1 MSRLQVVLTGAGSL
15 LLLIMACA
23 AFSVPRIEA
32 ELGDQVN
39 DARDKADY
47 FWATVEAEGQHIT
60 LTGTAPDY
68 VARQRLVEFAR
79 TTQGV
84 TRVDNQILLVGES
97 GTCQQEFDG
106 FLATQQI
113 EFATSSARIEPSS
126 YSLLAMLAAIARNCE
141 ANIQVIGHTDGE
153 GDRRKNIAS
162 SNVALGSERAAS
174 VKLYLVRSGVAEER
188 VEALGYGE
196 SRPIADNKP
205 ASGHE
210 QNRLIEFRVLGL
222 KS

>member
-1 MSRLQVVLTGAGSL
+1 MSRIQVVPTGAGSL
-15 LLLIMACA
+15 LLLIVACA

-79 TTQGV
+79 RTQGV

-153 GDRRKNIAS
+153 GDRRKNIALS
-162 SNVALGSERAAS
+162 RERAAS
-174 VKLYLVRSGVAEER
+174 VKLYLVRSGVATER
-188 VEALGYGE
+188 IEAIGYGE
-196 SRPIADNKP
+196 SRPIADNDT
-205 ASGHE
+205 AAGRE
-210 QNRLIEFRVLGL
+210 QNRRIEFRVSGIE
-222 KS
+222 S

>member
-153 GDRRKNIAS
+153 GDRSKNIALS
-162 SNVALGSERAAS
+162 RERAAS
-174 VKLYLVRSGVAEER
+174 VKLYLVRSGVAEDR
-188 VEALGYGE
+188 IEALGYGE
-196 SRPIADNKP
+196 SRPIADNDT
-205 ASGHE
+205 AAGRE
-210 QNRLIEFRVLGL
+210 QNRRIEFRVSGI

>member
-15 LLLIMACA
+15 LLLIVACA

-60 LTGTAPDY
+60 LTGIAPDY

-79 TTQGV
+79 MTQGV

-153 GDRRKNIAS
+153 GDRRKNIALS
-162 SNVALGSERAAS
+162 RERAAS
-174 VKLYLVRSGVAEER
+174 VKLYLVRSGVAKDR
-188 VEALGYGE
+188 IEAIGYGE
-196 SRPIADNKP
+196 SRPIADNNT
-205 ASGHE
+205 AAGRE
-210 QNRLIEFRVLGL
+210 QNRRIEFRVSGM

>member
-1 MSRLQVVLTGAGSL
+1 MSRPQVVLTGAGSL
-15 LLLIMACA
+15 LLLIVACA

-39 DARDKADY
+39 DAKDKADY

-79 TTQGV
+79 MTQGV

-113 EFATSSARIEPSS
+113 EFATNSARIEPSS

-141 ANIQVIGHTDGE
+141 ANIQVIGHADGE
-153 GDRRKNIAS
+153 GDRRKNIALS
-162 SNVALGSERAAS
+162 RERAAS

-196 SRPIADNKP
+196 SRPIADNNTATGRK
-205 ASGHE
+205 
-210 QNRLIEFRVLGL
+210 QNRRIEFRVLGL

>member
-15 LLLIMACA
+15 LLLIVACA

-79 TTQGV
+79 RTQGV
-84 TRVDNQILLVGES
+84 TRVDNQIRLVGES

-113 EFATSSARIEPSS
+113 EFTTSSARIEPSS

-153 GDRRKNIAS
+153 GERGKNIALS
-162 SNVALGSERAAS
+162 RERAAS
-174 VKLYLVRSGVAEER
+174 VKRYLVRSGVAEDR
-188 VEALGYGE
+188 IEALGYGE
-196 SRPIADNKP
+196 SRPIADNNT
-205 ASGHE
+205 AAGRE
-210 QNRLIEFRVLGL
+210 QNRRIEFRVSGM

>member
-1 MSRLQVVLTGAGSL
+1 MSRIQVVHTGAGSL
-15 LLLIMACA
+15 LLLIVACA
-23 AFSVPRIEA
+23 VFSVPRIEA
-32 ELGDQVN
+32 ELGGQVN
-39 DARDKADY
+39 DAKDKADY

-68 VARQRLVEFAR
+68 IARQRLVGFAR
-79 TTQGV
+79 MTQGV
-84 TRVDNQILLVGES
+84 TRVDNQIRLVGES

-153 GDRRKNIAS
+153 GERSKNIALS
-162 SNVALGSERAAS
+162 RERAAS
-174 VKLYLVRSGVAEER
+174 VKLYLVRSGVAEDR
-188 VEALGYGE
+188 IEALGYGE
-196 SRPIADNKP
+196 ARPIADNNT
-205 ASGHE
+205 AGGRE
-210 QNRLIEFRVLGL
+210 QNRRIEFRVSGM
-222 KS
+222 KP

>member
-1 MSRLQVVLTGAGSL
+1 MSRPQVVLTGAGSL
-15 LLLIMACA
+15 LLLIVACA

-39 DARDKADY
+39 DAKDKADY

-141 ANIQVIGHTDGE
+141 ANIQVIGHADGE
-153 GDRRKNIAS
+153 GERRKNIALS
-162 SNVALGSERAAS
+162 RERAAS

-196 SRPIADNKP
+196 SRPIADNNT
-205 ASGHE
+205 ATGRE
-210 QNRLIEFRVLGL
+210 QNRRIEFRVLGL

>member
-1 MSRLQVVLTGAGSL
+1 MSRVQVVFTGGGSL
-15 LLLIMACA
+15 LLLIVACA

-32 ELGDQVN
+32 ELGGQVN
-39 DARDKADY
+39 DATDKADY
-47 FWATVEAEGQHIT
+47 FWANVEAEGQHIK

-68 VARQRLVEFAR
+68 VARQRVVEFAR
-79 TTQGV
+79 MTQGV
-84 TRVDNQILLVGES
+84 TRVDNQIRLVGES

-153 GDRRKNIAS
+153 GDRQKNIALS
-162 SNVALGSERAAS
+162 KERAAS
-174 VKLYLVRSGVAEER
+174 VKRYLVRSGVAVDR
-188 VEALGYGE
+188 IEALGYGE
-196 SRPIADNKP
+196 SRPIADNNT
-205 ASGHE
+205 AAGRE
-210 QNRLIEFRVLGL
+210 QNRRIEFRVLGM

>member
-1 MSRLQVVLTGAGSL
+1 MSRIQVVHTGAGSL
-15 LLLIMACA
+15 LLLIVACA

-47 FWATVEAEGQHIT
+47 FWASVEAEGQHIT
-60 LTGTAPDY
+60 LTGIAPDY

-79 TTQGV
+79 LTQGV

-153 GDRRKNIAS
+153 GDRRKNIALS
-162 SNVALGSERAAS
+162 RERAAS
-174 VKLYLVRSGVAEER
+174 VKLYLVRSGVAKDR
-188 VEALGYGE
+188 IEAIGYGE
-196 SRPIADNKP
+196 SRPIADNKT
-205 ASGHE
+205 AAGRE
-210 QNRLIEFRVLGL
+210 QNRRIEFRVSGI

>member
-1 MSRLQVVLTGAGSL
+1 MSRLQVVHSGVGSL
-15 LLLIMACA
+15 LLLIVACA

-79 TTQGV
+79 MTQGV

-97 GTCQQEFDG
+97 GTCQQEFDS

-113 EFATSSARIEPSS
+113 EFATSSARIDPSS

-153 GDRRKNIAS
+153 GERSKNIALS
-162 SNVALGSERAAS
+162 RERAAS
-174 VKLYLVRSGVAEER
+174 VKRYLVRSGVAKDR
-188 VEALGYGE
+188 IEALGYGE
-196 SRPIADNKP
+196 SRPIGDNNT
-205 ASGHE
+205 AAGRD
-210 QNRLIEFRVLGL
+210 QNRRIEFRVLGM

>member
-153 GDRRKNIAS
+153 GDRRKNIALS
-162 SNVALGSERAAS
+162 RERAAS

-196 SRPIADNKP
+196 SRPIADNNT

-210 QNRLIEFRVLGL
+210 QNRLIEFRVLGF